1 MLIQSSGRMVNSV
14 DVEHQR
20 SEEFM
25 DPLGVRCCCKR

>member
-25 DPLGVRCCCKR
+25 DRSSRCKLLL